1 MATTQQKNFYA
12 EQLLPLIGTNA
23 ARLPNQAITGFLS
36 MAGHLYNNELMVVG
50 RAVNGWAEG
59 VLPAVL
65 STPASAGDYAATIFD
80 SVVGNGSCPMSW
92 VTNCWAN
99 PSNPDSKYNTKKSA
113 FWRVIR
119 AVVAESGIA
128 NTDED
133 TWPSHLVWSNL
144 YKVAPEGGGNPG
156 GVLRQVQ
163 LNECISLLQQEFDV
177 YLPRRLLLLTG
188 LDWAEPFLRHI
199 APTFS
204 HVRPGSYV
212 EATAEILQN
221 AGGSTSVVVAA
232 HPQGKSESIWVRE
245 VIQAFQRS
253 GCVAI

>member
-1 MATTQQKNFYA
+1 MATNQHRNYYV

-23 ARLPNQAITGFLS
+23 ATLPNQAVTGFLS
-36 MAGHLYNNELMVVG
+36 MAGHLYSNELMVVG

-59 VLPAVL
+59 VLPEAL
-65 STPASAGDYAATIFD
+65 STPTSAADYAATIFD
-80 SVVGNGSCPMSW
+80 SVVGNGTCPMSW

-128 NTDED
+128 NTGEN

-144 YKVAPEGGGNPG
+144 YKVAPEEGGNPG
-156 GVLRQVQ
+156 GALRQVQ
-163 LNECISLLQQEFDV
+163 LNECVSLLGQELDV

-188 LDWAEPFLRHI
+188 LDWAEPFLRDI

-204 HVRPGSYV
+204 HVTSGSYV
-212 EATAEILQN
+212 EATAEIFHK
-221 AGGSTSVVVAA
+221 AGNSTRVVVAA
-232 HPQGKSESIWVRE
+232 HPQGKSEGIWVKE
-245 VIQAFQRS
+245 VIQAFK
-253 GCVAI
+253 